1 MERYQFS
8 AKIGDVVKLENGGLA
23 VIATSE
29 ILCAGH
35 AREITITRFANPI
48 KQFFC
53 FLFCR
58 HRFLDD
64 EINRLQKVGSLIQ
77 AA

>member
-1 MERYQFS
+1 MERYQFT
-8 AKIGDVVKLENGGLA
+8 AKIGDIVRLKNGNLA

-35 AREITITRFANPI
+35 AREITVVPFVNPI
-48 KQFFC
+48 KR
-53 FLFCR
+53 FLSFVLCR
-58 HRFLDD
+58 HRFLDA
-64 EINRLQKVGSLIQ
+64 EINSLEKVGSLLQ